1 MYLRSMSFDSRL
13 PTSQAPG
20 SSVVSREPFI
30 VLVRHIALALALV
43 RRDVESR
50 YRGSLGGCLWILLT
64 PLLLLGVYATVF
76 GLILRAKWA
85 RTDTA
90 AEFALVLY
98 VGLLMFGV
106 LQDCLSRAATSIS
119 SQPNLVRKVVFP
131 LEILSWVNVL
141 GSLVTFSSGLVVW
154 TVFCL
159 AVKGSLSPT
168 MLALPLILFPVVML
182 ALGVGWLFGAL
193 GVYLRDLQ
201 QTVGPISMALLFLT
215 PIFYDLSLV
224 PAEYQ
229 WLFILNPLTFVVA
242 QARAVMLEGLW
253 PDVAGLAIASA
264 ATYSFAWTALSF
276 FHRAR
281 GDFSD
286 AL

>member
-1 MYLRSMSFDSRL
+1 MNISLLL
-13 PTSQAPG
+13 PSAQVP
-20 SSVVSREPFI
+20 SSAVVSREPFI
-30 VLVRHIALALALV
+30 VLGRNAALILALA

-50 YRGSLGGCLWILLT
+50 YRGSLGGSLWIVIT

-76 GLILRAKWA
+76 GVILQAKWA
-85 RTDTA
+85 RTNSA

-98 VGLLMFGV
+98 AGLLMFGV
-106 LQDCLSRAATSIS
+106 LQDCLSRAATSVS

-141 GSLVTFSSGLVVW
+141 SSLVTFGSGLVVW
-154 TVFCL
+154 IVFCL

-168 MLALPLILFPVVML
+168 MFALPLILLPVVML
-182 ALGVGWLFGAL
+182 ALGVGWILGAL
-193 GVYLRDLQ
+193 GVYIRDLQ
-201 QTVGPISMALLFLT
+201 QAVGPISMALLFIT

-224 PAEYQ
+224 PTKYQ
-229 WLFILNPLTFVVA
+229 WLFGLNPLTFVVA

-253 PDVAGLAIASA
+253 PDVTRLAIATA
-264 ATYSFAWTALSF
+264 AAYIFAWGALAF
-276 FHRAR
+276 FRRAR
-281 GDFSD
+281 ADFAD